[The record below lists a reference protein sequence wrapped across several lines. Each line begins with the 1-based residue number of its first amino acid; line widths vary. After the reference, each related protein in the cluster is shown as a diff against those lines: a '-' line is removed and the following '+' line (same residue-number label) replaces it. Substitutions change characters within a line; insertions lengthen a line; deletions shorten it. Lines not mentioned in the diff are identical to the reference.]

1 MVARSCLV
9 ALLTVGLLDLPAMA
23 ANEKPL
29 GMVVQAQEARLDS
42 QTAVTGTNVF
52 PGDAFE
58 TNLGGVLR
66 LKLGSSQLYLLSS
79 SAATLAQDSN
89 LVHAT
94 VTHGTVGFSS
104 SAPDLLELEIPEGIL
119 RSADGQPAHG
129 QVTIVGPQEVI
140 ISAYQGALILDNDGE
155 LHTIPAGKSYRVTMD
170 LVAPDQPQQESG
182 YPKETDVHRAKR
194 RRHLVLALII
204 VGGVAL
210 ASGAIWAELS
220 ESCFR
225 PCKCAG
231 GPLPATSGTS
241 TGSSITSDAVARNDS
256 SCH

>member
-1 MVARSCLV
+1 MLARSCLV

-29 GMVVQAQEARLDS
+29 GMVTQAQEARLDS

-52 PGDAFE
+52 AGDALE
-58 TNLGGVLR
+58 TSVGGVLR

-79 SAATLAQDSN
+79 SAATLAQDSDP
-89 LVHAT
+89 VHAT
-94 VTHGTVGFSS
+94 VMRGTVGFSS
-104 SAPDLLELEIPEGIL
+104 SAPNLLELEIPEGIL

-129 QVTIVGPQEVI
+129 QVTIVSPQEVV

-170 LVAPDQPQQESG
+170 LVAADQPQQEQG
-182 YPKETDVHRAKR
+182 YPRETDVHRAKR
-194 RRHLVLALII
+194 RRHLVFALIV

-210 ASGAIWAELS
+210 ASAAIWSELS

-231 GPLPATSGTS
+231 GPATTSASTSSGI
-241 TGSSITSDAVARNDS
+241 SSAVVARTDDA
-256 SCH
+256 CH